1 MCLTVSL
8 GQRSYPIHIAPG
20 LLHQTGALLRELQPR
35 RWAILADQNVA
46 ALYAPAV
53 EQSLRAAGLS
63 CCLYDFP
70 AGEGSKCLATY
81 ETLCRRLMGDGFA
94 RTDGILALGGGVTG
108 DLAGFIAATLLRGV
122 TLAQLPTS
130 LLSQV
135 DSSVGGKT
143 GLDLPE
149 GKNLIGSFYQPAL
162 VLIDTDTLDTLPPG
176 QLACGMAEV
185 IKYGVIADAE
195 LFHHI
200 AASEQPDFPW
210 LVRRCCACKAA
221 LVAEDERDHG
231 RRRLLNFGHTYG
243 HAYEA
248 AGDFSR
254 WSHGQAVAAG
264 MLQMLRWQQC
274 HDLGGGELAAQLTPL
289 LQRFGLP
296 TQPPQVDLA
305 RYLLRD
311 KKRDGEQ
318 ITIAIAPRLGEG
330 QLLTVPLAQ
339 LLEVAP

>member
-1 MCLTVSL
+1 MCLTVPL

-20 LLHQTGALLRELQPR
+20 LLRQTGALLQTLPQR

-46 ALYAPAV
+46 ALYALTV
-53 EQSLRAAGLS
+53 EQSLRAAGLP
-63 CCLYDFP
+63 CALYTFP
-70 AGEGSKCLATY
+70 AGEASKSLRVY
-81 ETLCRRLMGDGFA
+81 ESLCRRLMADGFA
-94 RTDGILALGGGVTG
+94 RTDGILALGGGVAG

-122 TLAQLPTS
+122 TLVQLPTS
-130 LLSQV
+130 LLAQV

-162 VLIDTDTLDTLPPG
+162 VLIDTDTLDTLPPE
-176 QLACGMAEV
+176 QLVCGMAEV

-210 LVRRCCACKAA
+210 LIRRCCACKAE
-221 LVAEDERDHG
+221 LVGEDERDQG

-264 MLQMLRWQQC
+264 MLQMLRWQQR
-274 HDLGGGELAAQLTPL
+274 HGLGGGEIEVQLTPL
-289 LQRFGLP
+289 LRRFGLP
-296 TQPPQVDLA
+296 TQPPRVDLA

-318 ITIAIAPRLGEG
+318 ITVAIARRLGTGE
-330 QLLTVPLAQ
+330 LLAVPLTQ
-339 LLEVAP
+339 LLEVEP

>member
-1 MCLTVSL
+1 MCLTVPL

-20 LLHQTGALLRELQPR
+20 LLGRAGALLRTLPQR
-35 RWAILADQNVA
+35 RWAILSDDTVA
-46 ALYAPAV
+46 ALYAAPLRH
-53 EQSLRAAGLS
+53 SLTAAGLDHRLS
-63 CCLYDFP
+63 TFP
-70 AGEGSKCLATY
+70 AGEGSKCLAVY
-81 ETLCRRLMGDGFA
+81 EALCRRLLADGFD

-122 TLAQLPTS
+122 ALVQLPTS
-130 LLSQV
+130 LLAQV

-149 GKNLIGSFYQPAL
+149 GKNLIGSFYQPSL

-221 LVAEDERDHG
+221 LVGEDERDQG

-248 AGDFSR
+248 AGGFSR

-264 MLQMLRWQQC
+264 MLQMLRWQQQ
-274 HDLGGGELAAQLTPL
+274 HGLGGGEIEAQLMPL
-289 LQRFGLP
+289 LRRCGLP
-296 TQPPQVDLA
+296 TQPPQIDLA
-305 RYLLRD
+305 RYLPQD
-311 KKRDGEQ
+311 KKRDGQQ
-318 ITIAIAPRLGEG
+318 ITITIARRLGEG
-330 QLLTVPLAQ
+330 ELLTVPLAQ
-339 LLEVAP
+339 LLEVES